1 MELWD
6 LYDRDRRLT
15 GETHRRGDVIPQGR
29 YHLVVHVWIR
39 NSQGE
44 WLISQRA
51 ATRPTFPL
59 KWECVGGSV
68 TAGEDSLTGVIREAE
83 EEVGVKL
90 DPAQGKL
97 ISSTRR
103 DGHFQDFREVWR
115 FTYDGEINLKNAT
128 TDEVADARWMTVEEI
143 RRLYDTGELVHTL
156 GYFFGEPELGGQD
169 G

>member
-6 LYDRDRRLT
+6 LYDRDHRLT
-15 GETHRRGDVIPQGR
+15 DETHRRGDVIPQGR
-29 YHLVVHVWIR
+29 YHLVVHVWIT

-51 ATRPTFPL
+51 ANRPTFPL

-68 TAGEDSLTGVIREAE
+68 TAGEDSLTGTIREVE

-143 RRLYDTGELVHTL
+143 RTLYDTGELVHTL